1 MSNQSGLSAVELLI
15 TLFIAAT
22 FLMAGYLLWGFTQQG
37 SVQANQATIASNIAY
52 DYARR
57 YKVTSGTCAVTPA
70 PVTNVAPDN
79 SNGLPNATIKVE
91 ASCPAPLDTL
101 SIVKIKS
108 TVSYGNVSDPK
119 KVTHVLYAN

>member
-37 SVQANQATIASNIAY
+37 SVQANQAAIASNIAY

-57 YKVTSGTCAVTPA
+57 YKATGCTLVPTP
-70 PVTNVAPDN
+70 PTNATPDN
-79 SNGLPNATIKVE
+79 AKGLPNATITVA
-91 ASCPAPLDTL
+91 ASCAAPLNDL
-101 SIVKIKS
+101 SIVKITS
-108 TVSYGNVSDPK
+108 TVSYGNVSNPQ

>member
-37 SVQANQATIASNIAY
+37 SAQANQTTIASNIAY

-57 YKVTSGTCAVTPA
+57 YKVATGACNVTPT
-70 PVTNVAPDN
+70 PPTNATPDN
-79 SNGLPNATIKVE
+79 ANGLPNATITVT
-91 ASCPAPLDTL
+91 ASCPPPLDTL
-101 SIVKIKS
+101 PIVKITS
-108 TVSYGNVSDPK
+108 TVSYGSAPK
-119 KVTHVLYAN
+119 KSVTHVLYAN